1 MAKAKET
8 IPAVNLSDPQY
19 YFNREISWLEFNRR
33 VLQEAIDS
41 RNPLLER
48 VKFAAIFAS
57 NLDEFFM
64 VRVASLQRKV
74 ETQVTTLSPDGR
86 TAQQQLDEISQRLH
100 PMVDRL
106 QELFE
111 QELRP
116 QLAAE
121 GVYILK
127 YAELSKAQRRYYR
140 QYFEERVFPILTPLA
155 VDPSHPFP
163 LMSNLSINL
172 AVVLKDPET
181 GEGRFARVKV
191 PDSLPRFVPLPDEF
205 QPESDR
211 PVVWAGV
218 SLEQIIADNLDALF
232 PGMVIQEHHLF
243 RVTRDADLAVQEE
256 EADDLAAAI
265 AQELSKRRFGG
276 SVVRF
281 QFPPTMSDFVK
292 QTLIKG
298 MNVDSN
304 DLYVTQGWLGIRDLM
319 SFMALPL
326 PHLKDDPW
334 EPIIPQ
340 RLRHLHEEI
349 AIGEDTGEDIF
360 HVIRQGDLLVHHP
373 YESFTASVEHFITH
387 AAHDPAVQAIKM
399 TLYRTSSDSPII
411 KSLIDAAHNGKQVVA
426 LVEIKAR
433 FDEASNINWARALEE
448 AGVHVVY
455 GVMGLK
461 THTKVVLV
469 VRQEDED
476 IRRYVHI
483 GTGNYNAKTS
493 KIYTDL
499 GLLSCREEL
508 GADLT
513 DLFNFLTGFSK
524 QKSFRK
530 LLVAPVTLRDR
541 MVALIHREMEHC
553 QQGKRGRIIAKMN
566 ALIDPS
572 IIKTLYEAS
581 QAGVQIDL
589 IIRGMCCLRP
599 GLPGISE
606 NIRVISIVGRY
617 LEHSR
622 IFHFHNNGQEEIFIG
637 SADWMQRNLDR
648 RVEAVTPVEDP
659 ACIQE
664 LTEVLDILLVDNRQ
678 AWELQPDG
686 SYIQRQPSNDNPE
699 KNAQVILMERS
710 LKSV

>member
-1 MAKAKET
+1 MAKTKET
-8 IPAVNLSDPQY
+8 TATVNLNDPQY
-19 YFNREISWLEFNRR
+19 YFNRELSWLEFNRR
-33 VLQEAIDS
+33 VLQEAIDP
-41 RNPLLER
+41 RTPLLER
-48 VKFAAIFAS
+48 VKFSAIFAS

-64 VRVASLQRKV
+64 VRVASLQR
-74 ETQVTTLSPDGR
+74 QVDAQVATLTPDGR
-86 TAQQQLDEISQRLH
+86 TPQQQLDGISQSLH
-100 PMVDRL
+100 PMVAQL

-111 QELRP
+111 DELRP

-121 GVYILK
+121 GVHVLK
-127 YAELSKAQRRYYR
+127 YPELNQSQRRYLK
-140 QYFEERVFPILTPLA
+140 QYFTERVFPILTPLA

-163 LMSNLSINL
+163 LLSNLSLNL
-172 AVVLKDPET
+172 AVVLRDPET
-181 GEGRFARVKV
+181 GETGFARVKV
-191 PDSLPRFVPLPDEF
+191 PDSLPRFVPLPSDVH
-205 QPESDR
+205 PKSDR

-218 SLEQIIADNLDALF
+218 SLEQIIADNLESLF
-232 PGMVIQEHHLF
+232 PGMTIEEHHLF
-243 RVTRDADLAVQEE
+243 RVTRDADLSVQEA
-256 EADDLAAAI
+256 EAEDLAAAI
-265 AQELSKRRFGG
+265 AQELSRRRFGG

-281 QFPPTMSDFVK
+281 QFAPTMSEFVK

-298 MNVDSN
+298 MNVDPN
-304 DLYVTQGWLGIRDLM
+304 DLYMTQGWLGMRDLM

-326 PHLKDDPW
+326 PHLKDQPW
-334 EPIIPQ
+334 TPVIPK
-340 RLRHLHEEI
+340 RLRHLNEEL
-349 AIGEDTGEDIF
+349 ALGEDTGEDIF

-387 AAHDPAVQAIKM
+387 AAQDPEVQAIKL

-411 KSLIDAAHNGKQVVA
+411 NALIAAAQNGKQVVA

-433 FDEASNINWARALEE
+433 FDEASNINWARALED

-461 THTKVVLV
+461 THTKVLLV
-469 VRQEDED
+469 VRLEGED

-483 GTGNYNAKTS
+483 GTGNYNAKTA

-499 GLLSCREEL
+499 GLLSCQEEL

-513 DLFNFLTGFSK
+513 DLFNYLTGFSK

-541 MVALIHREMEHC
+541 MIELIHREIDHC
-553 QQGKRGRIIAKMN
+553 KQGNPGRIIAKMN

-572 IIKTLYEAS
+572 MIKTLYEAS

-589 IIRGMCCLRP
+589 IVRGMCCLRP
-599 GLPGISE
+599 GVRAVSE

-622 IFHFHNNGQEEIFIG
+622 IFHFHNHGQEEVYIG

-648 RVEAVTPVEDP
+648 RVEAITPVEDSNC
-659 ACIQE
+659 AKKLQE
-664 LTEVLDILLVDNRQ
+664 ILDILLRDNRQ
-678 AWELQPDG
+678 AWELQSDG
-686 SYIQRQPSNDNPE
+686 SYIQRHATGDEEEYS
-699 KNAQVILMERS
+699 AQNILMQSS
-710 LKSV
+710 LSSN